1 MGISLSNKPGHMANS
16 VCRIRCK
23 CKIWCLSGC
32 LFYYY
37 DITFSAKSVY
47 VRESGKI
54 GSMNELKTP
63 VNRFQILD
71 KQKGKINGPAS
82 TTFKYTEIYGIIHR
96 KVIREVKTKKKK
108 EIYIKG

>member
-1 MGISLSNKPGHMANS
+1 
-16 VCRIRCK
+16 
-23 CKIWCLSGC
+23 
-32 LFYYY
+32 
-37 DITFSAKSVY
+37 

-96 KVIREVKTKKKK
+96 KVIRELKTKKKK
-108 EIYIKG
+108 KKYISKGKKKIKNLKNFAEGDIYEKGKKNLNVCWETIFLNSSGLY